1 MGSGNG
7 PSRPRRGSL
16 LVEVEAGQGGV
27 RQHLVMGESLVI
39 HVVRHGRT
47 RSNRV
52 GRVMGWAD
60 ESIEPEQ
67 YDAADAVGARLAASP
82 APVRVVS
89 SPLPRARDTAA
100 PLAAALSVDLETD
113 ARLGELYQGPW
124 QGLAES
130 EVARR
135 WPLEWSVWRTAPETL
150 DLDGR
155 ETLTALYARVA
166 DAFDD
171 LVRSSDA
178 ATVVVFTHDAVV
190 RAAVAWT
197 LRVGPATYRHIDV
210 ANCSI
215 TTIHA
220 STSGPRLVALNDT
233 SHLPGSER

>member
-1 MGSGNG
+1 MRD
-7 PSRPRRGSL
+7 P
-16 LVEVEAGQGGV
+16 
-27 RQHLVMGESLVI
+27 LVI
-39 HVVRHGRT
+39 HVVRHART

-52 GRVMGWAD
+52 GRVMGWTA
-60 ESIEPEQ
+60 ESIETDQHE
-67 YDAADAVGARLAASP
+67 AADAIAARLAAAP

-89 SPLPRARDTAA
+89 SPLARASDTAA
-100 PLAAALSVDLETD
+100 PLAAALAVDLETD
-113 ARLGELYQGPW
+113 ARLGELDQGPW
-124 QGLAES
+124 QGLTES

-135 WPLEWSVWRTAPETL
+135 WPIEWSVWRTAPERL

-155 ETLTALYARVA
+155 ETLTVLYARVA

-178 ATVVVFTHDAVV
+178 ATVVVFSHDAVV
-190 RAAVAWT
+190 RAAVAWA

-210 ANCSI
+210 ANGSI

-233 SHLPGSER
+233 SHLAGSER